1 MLIAHD
7 LRRGVRFNFTTDASL
22 HIANTRGDYII
33 MKYVLPAGR
42 AVARHQSRG

>member
-7 LRRGVRFNFTTDASL
+7 LRRGVRFNITTYASL